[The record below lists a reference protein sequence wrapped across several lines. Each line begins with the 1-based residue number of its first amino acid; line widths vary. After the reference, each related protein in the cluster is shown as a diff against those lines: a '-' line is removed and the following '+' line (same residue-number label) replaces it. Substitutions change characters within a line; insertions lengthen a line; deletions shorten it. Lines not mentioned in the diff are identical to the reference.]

1 MAYQEKI
8 LDAGVP
14 ALVEAFEGMNGC
26 FESANFTHDN
36 VDYELHKKMQVFSN
50 VSIMLARMY
59 EYLKKNDD
67 AVRVCDILLQK

>member
-1 MAYQEKI
+1 VEFWNNYLPIFKQMAYQEKI

-36 VDYELHKKMQVFSN
+36 VDYELHKKM
-50 VSIMLARMY
+50 
-59 EYLKKNDD
+59 
-67 AVRVCDILLQK
+67 